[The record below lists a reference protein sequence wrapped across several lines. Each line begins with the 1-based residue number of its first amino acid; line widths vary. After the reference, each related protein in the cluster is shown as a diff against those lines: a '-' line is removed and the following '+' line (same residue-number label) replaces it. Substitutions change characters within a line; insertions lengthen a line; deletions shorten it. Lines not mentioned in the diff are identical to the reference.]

1 MVTTVEKNFAALL
14 RTLREERGLTQYK
27 LAQKAGLTPSAIS
40 RLEAGSRSPSRKT
53 LVRLAQ
59 ALELG
64 PEERKVLFARA
75 GFWYEPPSLPEEVG
89 RW

>member
-1 MVTTVEKNFAALL
+1 MVVTIETSFPALL
-14 RTLREERGLTQYK
+14 RSLREERGLTQYK
-27 LAQKAGLTPSAIS
+27 LAQKAGLTPSAVS
-40 RLEAGSRSPSRKT
+40 RLESGSRNPSRKT

-75 GFWYEPPSLPEEVG
+75 GFWYERSPDLEEVG